1 MTAAD
6 VLEVRDLQ
14 VHYLT
19 SAGTLKAVDKVTF
32 GLKAGERFGLVGE
45 SGSGKS
51 TMAFAMMRLTKPP
64 AHIAGGEILL
74 DGIDLLKI
82 SEAEMRALRLAK
94 IALVPQ
100 GAMDSLNPVM
110 SIKNQIRDGL
120 VDHSTGNRDNNPATR
135 VHALLERVGL
145 KKEVADMYPHE
156 LSGGMKQRVCL
167 AIAISL
173 NPKIIIADEPTSALD
188 VVVQRQIML
197 ELGKMQQSMGLAIL
211 LVGHDMG
218 LMAQFV
224 DRIGVMYAGKLM
236 EIGPI
241 DKVFKNPLHPYTQL
255 LITCPPTLDK
265 KGEFRGIPGLPPL
278 LVDPPA
284 GCRFHPRCPQCSD
297 NCSMEVPELNE
308 IEPDRWVACTAV
320 GR

>member
-6 VLEVRDLQ
+6 ILKVRDLQ

-82 SEAEMRALRLAK
+82 SEAEMRALRLAQ

-110 SIKNQIRDGL
+110 NIKNQIRDGL

-135 VHALLERVGL
+135 VHALLDVVGEAELETRRVERHVQ
-145 KKEVADMYPHE
+145 H
-156 LSGGMKQRVCL
+156 LSALSVEHLRL
-167 AIAISL
+167 ARSL
-173 NPKIIIADEPTSALD
+173 HADEADDRPRPTDST
-188 VVVQRQIML
+188 M
-197 ELGKMQQSMGLAIL
+197 
-211 LVGHDMG
+211 
-218 LMAQFV
+218 
-224 DRIGVMYAGKLM
+224 
-236 EIGPI
+236 
-241 DKVFKNPLHPYTQL
+241 
-255 LITCPPTLDK
+255 PPMPS
-265 KGEFRGIPGLPPL
+265 R
-278 LVDPPA
+278 
-284 GCRFHPRCPQCSD
+284 
-297 NCSMEVPELNE
+297 
-308 IEPDRWVACTAV
+308 
-320 GR
+320 